1 MDEEKKLISETDEA
15 VANDAIIDASSV
27 DEQANAPAQE
37 TPSVTAADVVAAFNI
52 AEQTLLSD
60 TESAEEASGD
70 EDAIAQEADGQNS
83 LIDEIL
89 LERNNYVKH
98 FKMDFSLDDIPDA
111 EGMGVA
117 DSEEIPAEK
126 TEPSQAPEEKP
137 VVVTDVVM
145 SEPAEE
151 ETVEEETEE
160 DETPSKS
167 GGCLVRLIFSMVIV
181 MVSVVLATFVT
192 TAVFD
197 VAGFSRNNRV
207 ADVVIPKGANT
218 EQVASILKDEGLINS
233 ELYFRW
239 YVKIM
244 NQDNKWREGSF
255 SLQADMG
262 FPALVNTMQAQPP
275 RKTVKVTFPE
285 GMSVPE
291 MAELLEKMDV
301 CSADSFINA
310 VRYGDFDYDFV
321 RNIPTEADDPAYVNR
336 AYRLEGYLFPDTYEF
351 FVDSQG
357 ETVVDRM
364 LQNFEKKITKSM
376 LAQIK
381 DNGWTL
387 DQAVI
392 MASMVQGEGDKPEVM
407 AKVARVMHNR
417 LKPTSGFTLFQFC
430 STRDYANYLLDLK
443 WDSYDPEA
451 LKLAYNTYY
460 REGLPVGAINNPGM
474 DAFNAIL
481 YPSNDAKVLDCYYFA
496 TDYKTG
502 ITYFSKTEKEHA
514 AVIKKYGIEDIG

>member
-1 MDEEKKLISETDEA
+1 MDDEKKLIAETEDV
-15 VANDAIIDASSV
+15 VANDVIVDASPV
-27 DEQANAPAQE
+27 EEA
-37 TPSVTAADVVAAFNI
+37 PSVTAADVVAAFNI
-52 AEQTLLSD
+52 AEQTLLGD
-60 TESAEEASGD
+60 TESTEDTSVD
-70 EDAIAQEADGQNS
+70 EDAVALEADGQNS

-89 LERNNYVKH
+89 LERNNYVKR

-111 EGMGVA
+111 EGMGVGT
-117 DSEEIPAEK
+117 DEVP
-126 TEPSQAPEEKP
+126 TEPVEPQESENEP
-137 VVVTDVVM
+137 VLI
-145 SEPAEE
+145 
-151 ETVEEETEE
+151 EETESEESKIVETEESVAVENE
-160 DETPSKS
+160 DEEEAEVSSKS
-167 GGCLVRLIFSMVIV
+167 GGCLMRLIFYMVILI
-181 MVSVVLATFVT
+181 VSVVLATFIT

-197 VAGFSRNNRV
+197 VTGFSRNNKA

-218 EQVASILKDEGLINS
+218 EQVASILKEEGLINS

-239 YVKIM
+239 YVKFM
-244 NQDNKWREGSF
+244 KLDGKWREGSF

-291 MAELLEKMDV
+291 MATLLEEKDV
-301 CSADSFINA
+301 CSAESFINA
-310 VRYGDFDYDFV
+310 VRYGDFDYDFI
-321 RNIPTEADDPAYVNR
+321 RDIPTEADDPAYAYR

-351 FVDSQG
+351 YVDSQG
-357 ETVVDRM
+357 ETVVNRM

-392 MASMVQGEGDKPEVM
+392 MASMVQGEGDSPVVM
-407 AKVARVMHNR
+407 DKVARVMHNR

-430 STRDYANYLLDLK
+430 STRDYANYLLDLR

-451 LKLAYNTYY
+451 LKLAYNTYV
-460 REGLPVGAINNPGM
+460 REGLPVGAINNPGV

-481 YPSNDAKVLDCYYFA
+481 YPSNDATVLKCYYFA

-514 AVIKKYGIEDIG
+514 VVIKKYGIEDIG